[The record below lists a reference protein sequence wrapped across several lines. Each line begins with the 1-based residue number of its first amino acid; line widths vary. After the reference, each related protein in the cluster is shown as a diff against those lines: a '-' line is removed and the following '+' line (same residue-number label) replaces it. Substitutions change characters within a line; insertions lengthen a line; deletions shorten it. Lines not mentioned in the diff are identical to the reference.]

1 MAHSSNTD
9 GASTVPID
17 RRSNVMHRNRRALVV
32 GESYHV
38 AHALTQS
45 ARFANAGLSVVDTVP
60 VSRGEGGFPHD
71 RIRQS
76 VLQHGVDTI
85 LVAGDLTPS
94 SLSLFG
100 ELAVVL
106 GCRLCTVTAQGLE
119 ETPRFLPVWDMDAI
133 SGRMPSAS
141 ANGFRFHAIK
151 RGVDVLGALLGLLV
165 AWPVIALA
173 AVAVRL
179 DSPGRAFFG
188 HLRIGRGGKRFRC
201 WKLRTMHTDAERRL
215 ELEEALRV
223 DYFANNFKLPEAQD
237 PRITRIGRLLR
248 KSSIDELPQLFNVLM
263 GDMSLVGPRPVV
275 AEELLRYRGEILTL
289 LSVRPGL
296 TGAWAVNGRHHLA
309 YPERVQVELGY
320 VHAQSLATDVWIL
333 LRTVGAVLNPG
344 AGRRTA
350 VGKSA
355 ADAAPPVVPPAPRHG
370 VPTPSGH
377 NALG

>member
-1 MAHSSNTD
+1 MSHSSKTD
-9 GASTVPID
+9 GASNVPID
-17 RRSNVMHRNRRALVV
+17 RRSNVMHRNRRALLV
-32 GESYHV
+32 GESYHI

-45 ARFANAGLSVVDTVP
+45 AHFATAGLSVVDTVP
-60 VSRGEGGFPHD
+60 VSRGEGGFPHA

-76 VLQHGVDTI
+76 VLQHGADTI

-106 GCRLCTVTAQGLE
+106 GCRLCTVTAQGE
-119 ETPRFLPVWDMDAI
+119 ENTPRFLPVWDIDAI
-133 SGRMPSAS
+133 TGRMPSAS
-141 ANGFRFHAIK
+141 RNGFRFHAMK
-151 RGVDVLGALLGLLV
+151 RGVDVLGALVGLLV

-215 ELEEALRV
+215 ELEEALRM
-223 DYFANNFKLPEAQD
+223 DYFANDFKLPEAQD

-248 KSSIDELPQLFNVLM
+248 KTSIDELPQ
-263 GDMSLVGPRPVV
+263 RPVV

-296 TGAWAVNGRHHLA
+296 TGAWAVNGRHDLA

-320 VHAQSLATDVWIL
+320 VHSQSLVTDLWIL
-333 LRTVGAVLNPG
+333 LRTVGAVLHPG
-344 AGRRTA
+344 AGRQMA
-350 VGKSA
+350 AGQSA
-355 ADAAPPVVPPAPRHG
+355 ANVAEPAPAQRHE
-370 VPTPSGH
+370 VSAPSGH
-377 NALG
+377 RALG

>member
-1 MAHSSNTD
+1 MPDSSKTD
-9 GASTVPID
+9 GASNVPTD
-17 RRSNVMHRNRRALVV
+17 RRSNVMHRNRRALLV
-32 GESYHV
+32 GESYHI

-45 ARFANAGLSVVDTVP
+45 AQFASAGLSVVDTVP
-60 VSRGEGGFPHD
+60 VSRGEGGFPHA

-76 VLQHGVDTI
+76 VLQHGADTI

-106 GCRLCTVTAQGLE
+106 GCRLCTLPAQGQE
-119 ETPRFLPVWDMDAI
+119 ETPRFLPVWDIDAI
-133 SGRMPSAS
+133 TGRMPSAS
-141 ANGFRFHAIK
+141 RNGFRFHAMK
-151 RGVDVLGALLGLLV
+151 RGVDVLGALVGLLV

-223 DYFANNFKLPEAQD
+223 DYFANDFKLPEAQD
-237 PRITRIGRLLR
+237 PRITRVGRLLR
-248 KSSIDELPQLFNVLM
+248 KTSLDELPQLLNVLM

-296 TGAWAVNGRHHLA
+296 TGAWAVNGRHDLA

-320 VHAQSLATDVWIL
+320 VHSQSLFTDLCIL
-333 LRTVGAVLNPG
+333 VRTVGAVLHPG
-344 AGRRTA
+344 AGRRMA
-350 VGKSA
+350 AGQSA
-355 ADAAPPVVPPAPRHG
+355 ANVAEPAPAQRHE
-370 VPTPSGH
+370 VSASSGH